1 MTDFSKAYDSLTDES
16 NNFITTQ
23 LNQKSIWNAIPGSL
37 NKVSTSSLGF
47 AWGIDSSK
55 VYYCQLPC
63 SGQWNNVPINEL
75 PLDITTDESNIYILT
90 SNNLFIKSANNQTDW
105 LIIKVPFSTTQVF
118 STSSYIWIQDSS
130 GKKARLPKP
139 GTTSNW
145 SLIQDTNKISSS
157 NQTSLFSINSQGEI
171 MKTDESLN
179 SGWYTIPD
187 YEGSKFSNLLETS
200 NALYGMSSDNQLNR
214 CSDNKCD
221 IVDTQG
227 MNPSSLSME
236 PTTKSLWMTTTNE
249 GSIGNIFNKQDSLDY
264 SSTMKTIN
272 DIEEKR
278 DQIKNNIELESEKSK
293 NTSFIITEL
302 RKLKTFFD
310 EFFKNKPKEIPPN
323 LKSQVIEINSQVQ
336 QLQNAMPIIQKVLFY
351 IIISVL
357 IYFFGSFLGF
367 LTNLVVFGVL
377 AYGIYDIYFLVNKV
391 NE

>member
-75 PLDITTDESNIYILT
+75 PLDITTDESNIYILS

-105 LIIKVPFSTTQVF
+105 LIIKVPFSSTQIF

-145 SLIQDTNKISSS
+145 TTIQDTTKISSS
-157 NQTSLFSINSQGEI
+157 NHTSLFSINSQGQI
-171 MKTDESLN
+171 MKSDESLN

-187 YEGSKFSNLLETS
+187 YEGSKFSNLLESS

-214 CSDNKCD
+214 CLNNKCD

-227 MNPSSLSME
+227 MNPSSLSIE
-236 PTTKSLWMTTTNE
+236 PTTKSLWMTTINQS
-249 GSIGNIFNKQDSLDY
+249 SIGNIFNKQDSIDY

-278 DQIKNNIELESEKSK
+278 DQIKHNIELESEKNK

-302 RKLKTFFD
+302 HKLKTFFD
-310 EFFKNKPKEIPPN
+310 EFFKNKPKEIPVN
-323 LKSQVIEINSQVQ
+323 LKSQVIEIHSQVE

-351 IIISVL
+351 IIIAVL
-357 IYFFGSFLGF
+357 IYFLFSFLGF
-367 LTNLVVFGVL
+367 LSTLLVFGVL

>member
-16 NNFITTQ
+16 NNFISTQ

-63 SGQWNNVPINEL
+63 SGQWNNVRINEL
-75 PLDITTDESNIYILT
+75 PLDIATDESNIYILT

-105 LIIKVPFSTTQVF
+105 LIIKVPFSSTQIF

-145 SLIQDTNKISSS
+145 TTIQDTTKISSS
-157 NQTSLFSINSQGEI
+157 NHTSLFSINSQGQI
-171 MKTDESLN
+171 MKSDESLN

-187 YEGSKFSNLLETS
+187 YEGSKFSNLLESS

-214 CSDNKCD
+214 CLNNKCD
-221 IVDTQG
+221 VVDTQG
-227 MNPSSLSME
+227 MNPSSLSIE
-236 PTTKSLWMTTTNE
+236 PTTKSLWMTTINQS
-249 GSIGNIFNKQDSLDY
+249 SIGNIFNKQDSLDY

-278 DQIKNNIELESEKSK
+278 DQIKHNIVLESEKNK

-310 EFFKNKPKEIPPN
+310 EFFKNKPREIPKN
-323 LKSQVIEINSQVQ
+323 LKSQVIEIHSQVE
-336 QLQNAMPIIQKVLFY
+336 QLQNALPIIQKVLFY
-351 IIISVL
+351 IIIAVL

-367 LTNLVVFGVL
+367 LSTLLVFGVL

>member
-75 PLDITTDESNIYILT
+75 PLDIATDESNIYILS

-105 LIIKVPFSTTQVF
+105 LIIKVPFSSTQIF

-145 SLIQDTNKISSS
+145 TTIQDTTKISSS
-157 NQTSLFSINSQGEI
+157 NHTSLFSINSQGQI
-171 MKTDESLN
+171 MKSDESLN

-187 YEGSKFSNLLETS
+187 YEGSKFSNLLESS

-214 CSDNKCD
+214 CLNNKCD

-227 MNPSSLSME
+227 MNPSSLSIE

-249 GSIGNIFNKQDSLDY
+249 GSIGNIFNKQDSIDY

-278 DQIKNNIELESEKSK
+278 DQIKHNIEIESEKNKS
-293 NTSFIITEL
+293 TSFIITEL

-310 EFFKNKPKEIPPN
+310 EFFKNKPKEIPVN
-323 LKSQVIEINSQVQ
+323 LKSQVIEIHSQVE

-351 IIISVL
+351 IIIAVL
-357 IYFFGSFLGF
+357 IYFLFSFLGF
-367 LTNLVVFGVL
+367 ISTLLVFGVL

>member
-75 PLDITTDESNIYILT
+75 PLDIATDESNVYILS

-105 LIIKVPFSTTQVF
+105 LIIKVPFSTTQIF

-157 NQTSLFSINSQGEI
+157 NQTSLFSINSQGQI

-187 YEGSKFSNLLETS
+187 YEGSKFSNLLESS
-200 NALYGMSSDNQLNR
+200 NALYGMSSDNKLNR

-249 GSIGNIFNKQDSLDY
+249 GSIGNIFNKQDSIDY

-278 DQIKNNIELESEKSK
+278 DQIKHNIELESEKNK

-310 EFFKNKPKEIPPN
+310 EFFKNKPREIPKN
-323 LKSQVIEINSQVQ
+323 LKSQVIEINSQVE

-351 IIISVL
+351 IIIAAL

-367 LTNLVVFGVL
+367 LSTLLVFGVL